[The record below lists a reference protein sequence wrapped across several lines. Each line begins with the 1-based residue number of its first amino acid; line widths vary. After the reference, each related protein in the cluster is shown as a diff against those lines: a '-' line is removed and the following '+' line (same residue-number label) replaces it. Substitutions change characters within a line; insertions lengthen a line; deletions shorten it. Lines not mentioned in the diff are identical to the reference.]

1 MRIAYLLLLLV
12 LLACGNSDSS
22 PAAPPDS
29 NDRPNIIVVFVDD
42 MGYGDL
48 GCYGS
53 PTIRTP
59 HLDSMAAEGT
69 RFTSWYAGASVCT
82 PSRAALLTG
91 RYPIRNAPNN
101 FGPGSLDGL
110 PLDEITLA
118 NLLKEQDYATFAVG
132 KWHLGHQPEYLPT
145 SRGFDYFYGIPY
157 SNDMMLP
164 WCCPGL
170 TEEDVVQLYENGEPI
185 ADIGADQEG
194 MTLDF
199 VDKSLEL
206 IRENAERP
214 FFLYLAHPMPHLPV
228 STTEEFRG
236 RSTGGL
242 YGDVV
247 ETIDYGMGQ
256 IFDLLEE
263 LAIEKNTLVVFTSD
277 NGPWHNLPD
286 RMLAGGV
293 ERWHTGSTGPLRG
306 AKNTSYEGGFR
317 VPAIVRWPGRVV
329 GGRTVQLPVSSL
341 DLLPTLVG
349 LAGGQPPTERPIDG
363 QDIMPLLA
371 GGKEPVTDT
380 FGYFR
385 GKRLEAVRGGPWK
398 LRSTEGS
405 GIELFHLLQDPS
417 EKYNRAESD
426 PGQVAIL
433 RELMQRLAGETGAE
447 LTLP

>member
-1 MRIAYLLLLLV
+1 MRVAILFLLIMIC
-12 LLACGNSDSS
+12 ACGSPGPE
-22 PAAPPDS
+22 PAAPPNSD
-29 NDRPNIIVVFVDD
+29 DRPNIIVVFVDD

-48 GCYGS
+48 GSYGS

-59 HLDSMAAEGT
+59 QLDSMAATGT
-69 RFTSWYAGASVCT
+69 RFTNWYAGASVCT

-101 FGPGSLDGL
+101 FGPGSMDGL
-110 PLDEITLA
+110 PLEEITLA
-118 NLLKEQDYATFAVG
+118 NLLKEQGYATFAVG

-170 TEEDVVQLYENGEPI
+170 TEEDVVQLYENAEPI
-185 ADIGADQEG
+185 ADMGADQDR

-206 IRENAERP
+206 IRENAEQP

-228 STTEEFRG
+228 STTEDFRG
-236 RSTGGL
+236 RSAGGL

-256 IFDLLEE
+256 IFALLEE
-263 LAIEKNTLVVFTSD
+263 LGLEENTLVVFTSD

-329 GGRTVQLPVSSL
+329 AGRTVRAPVSSL
-341 DLLPTLVG
+341 DLLPTLVA

-363 QDIMPLLA
+363 HDIMPLLA
-371 GGKEPVTDT
+371 GGETPITDT
-380 FGYFR
+380 FYYFR
-385 GKRLEAVRGGPWK
+385 GTRLEAVRNGPWK
-398 LRSTEGS
+398 LRKVPDGDT
-405 GIELFHLLQDPS
+405 ELFHLLEDPA
-417 EKYNRAESD
+417 ELYNRAESD
-426 PGQVAIL
+426 PARVA
-433 RELMQRLAGETGAE
+433 ELGTLMEQFAGATGAE
-447 LTLP
+447 LALP